1 MRTINKIVKM
11 KTNIFLI
18 SLLILS
24 GLLNSCGN
32 KSKEKT
38 EAAHNHSE
46 ETQTSHGHAEETAED
61 VKFLELSAEK
71 FKASGVVFGS
81 IEEKNMSDILKVN
94 GVLDVPPQNLISINV
109 PYGGFVKQT
118 DLLEG
123 TKVKKGQVIAVLS
136 NPEYIQM
143 QQDYLE
149 NKGKLDYLEKEYQR
163 QKELKAENVTST
175 KTFQKAESEYKGAFA
190 IIKGL
195 EAKLALLGIS
205 KNSILDGNITADI
218 VITSPINGYVTKVNA
233 NIGKF
238 VSPQD
243 VIFEI
248 VDTEHLHVELTV
260 FEKDISKIK
269 EGQKIRFTL
278 ANDPSIEL
286 TASVHLI
293 GRSFDETH
301 SVRIHGH
308 LDTENPHLLP
318 GMYVN
323 AVIEF
328 GNEKVKAVPKDAVVL
343 SDGKEF
349 IFIRNKDCQEHP
361 ECSAHE
367 RCEPNENC
375 VEHSD
380 CEAHEKCAGKLCKH
394 VQCAAHD
401 KKNEKN
407 TQNTKKNEDEYYTF
421 KKIEV
426 KTGITDENYIELK
439 STEAIPS
446 DARVVIKGAF
456 SLLSQTKMSGAMD
469 ACGH

>member
-1 MRTINKIVKM
+1 MRTINKTFKM
-11 KTNIFLI
+11 KTNIFLATLFTLFI
-18 SLLILS
+18 
-24 GLLNSCGN
+24 LLNSCG
-32 KSKEKT
+32 EKT
-38 EAAHNHSE
+38 EEKTEGAVEAHTE
-46 ETQTSHGHAEETAED
+46 EATED

-71 FKASGVVFGS
+71 FKASGVVLGE

-94 GVLDVPPQNLISINV
+94 GVLDVPPQNLISINA
-109 PYGGFVKQT
+109 PYGGFVKET

-123 TKVKKGQVIAVLS
+123 TKVKKGQVIAILS

-149 NKGKLDYLEKEYQR
+149 NKGKLDFLEKEYQR
-163 QKELKAENVTST
+163 QKELQAENVTSA
-175 KTFQKAESEYKGAFA
+175 KTFQKAESEYKSVFA
-190 IIKGL
+190 IVKGL
-195 EAKLALLGIS
+195 EAKLALLGIN
-205 KNSILDGNITADI
+205 KNRILEGNITSEI

-238 VSPQD
+238 VNPQD

-278 ANDPSIEL
+278 ANDPGIEL

-293 GRSFDETH
+293 GRSFDETR

-308 LDTENPHLLP
+308 LDTEDPHLLP

-323 AVIEF
+323 AVIEL

-375 VEHSD
+375 PEHPD
-380 CEAHEKCAGKLCKH
+380 CEAHEKCAGKSCKEH
-394 VQCAAHD
+394 TQCAAHD
-401 KKNEKN
+401 KESN
-407 TQNTKKNEDEYYTF
+407 TDASKAETHEDEYYTF
-421 KKIEV
+421 TKVEV
-426 KTGITDENYIELK
+426 KTGIADENFVELK
-439 STEAIPS
+439 LTEPIPS
-446 DARVVIKGAF
+446 GAKVVTKGAF
-456 SLLSQTKMSGAMD
+456 FLLSQTKMGGAMD

>member
-1 MRTINKIVKM
+1 MRTIHKILKM
-11 KTNIFLI
+11 KTNIFLTTLFTLTI
-18 SLLILS
+18 
-24 GLLNSCGN
+24 LLNSCGN
-32 KSKEKT
+32 KAEEKT
-38 EAAHNHSE
+38 EGAGEVHTE
-46 ETQTSHGHAEETAED
+46 EATED

-71 FKASGVVFGS
+71 FKAAGIVLGTVD
-81 IEEKNMSDILKVN
+81 EKNMSDILKVN
-94 GVLDVPPQNLISINV
+94 GVLDVPPQNLISINA
-109 PYGGFVKQT
+109 PYGGFIKET

-149 NKGKLDYLEKEYQR
+149 NSGKLDYLEKEFQR
-163 QKELKAENVTST
+163 QKELQKENVTSA
-175 KTFQKAESEYKGAFA
+175 KTFQKAESEYKSTFA
-190 IIKGL
+190 IVKGL
-195 EAKLALLGIS
+195 EAKLALLGIN
-205 KNSILDGNITADI
+205 KNKILEGNITSDI
-218 VITSPINGYVTKVNA
+218 VLTSPINGYVTKVNA

-238 VSPQD
+238 VNPQD

-260 FEKDISKIK
+260 FEKDISKIR

-278 ANDPSIEL
+278 ANDPGIEL

-293 GRSFDETH
+293 GRSFDETR

-308 LDTENPHLLP
+308 LDTEDPHLLP

-323 AVIEF
+323 ALIEL
-328 GNEKVKAVPKDAVVL
+328 GDEKVKAVSKDAIVL

-375 VEHSD
+375 PEHPD
-380 CEAHEKCAGKLCKH
+380 CEAHEKCAGKSCKEH
-394 VQCAAHD
+394 IQCAAHD
-401 KKNEKN
+401 KESKAD
-407 TQNTKKNEDEYYTF
+407 TLQSKKSEDEYYTF
-421 KKIEV
+421 TKIEV
-426 KTGITDENYIELK
+426 KTGITDGNFVELK
-439 STEAIPS
+439 LAEPIPPG
-446 DARVVIKGAF
+446 AKVVTKGAF
-456 SLLSQTKMSGAMD
+456 FLLSQTKMGGAMD